1 MYVTAQHVDVP
12 ASQRP
17 ERRSY
22 GRWLVVVGIV
32 VVSINLRP
40 AVTSLGTVLGSV
52 RTDLGMSGLLA
63 GLLTALPVVCF
74 AAFGAFAPALSRRLG
89 MNRAVLLGLIA
100 IAAGLAV
107 RAVASGAGL
116 FILAS
121 VLSLVGIA
129 VGNVILPVLIKR
141 HFPQRIGLMTGV
153 YSTSMAIGTALPAA
167 VTVPAAHATGFGWR
181 GGLAMWAGVAAI
193 AVVPWVLLLRQPA
206 TAADADEDGSEHVRS
221 AGLRLTR
228 SWTAWGLAG
237 FFGMQS
243 LSAYSLMGWL
253 PQIYRDAGASPR
265 LAGYLLAFATML
277 AIPIAL
283 VLPTAAARR
292 RNQSPYVVALVS
304 CGITGYLGLAIAP
317 AAAPWLWALLLG
329 LLNCAFPLALTMIGL
344 RGRDAASV
352 AQLSGFAQGVGYSV
366 AAIGPLGVGALHQV
380 TGGWRGPIALLLVCM
395 VLELIAGL
403 LAARDR
409 HVEDEVG
416 RRAPRRTLETRAVP
430 HAVGPPTP
438 RDTHTRVSWSPV
450 GAPRRVPVPDSH
462 PPGTAR
468 RRSAASLAAWSRPR
482 PKYPDLGA
490 TPRGKRVGR
499 HDQACTGP
507 AADGDACR
515 GR

>member
-1 MYVTAQHVDVP
+1 M
-12 ASQRP
+12 
-17 ERRSY
+17 
-22 GRWLVVVGIV
+22 
-32 VVSINLRP
+32 SINLRP

-52 RTDLGMSGLLA
+52 RTDLGMSGFVA

-74 AAFGAFAPALSRRLG
+74 AAFGALAPALSRRLG
-89 MNRAVLLGLIA
+89 TNRAVLLGLIA
-100 IAAGLAV
+100 IAGGLAV
-107 RAVASGAGL
+107 RAVASGPGV

-153 YSTSMAIGTALPAA
+153 YSTSMAVGTALPAA
-167 VTVPAAHATGFGWR
+167 VTVPAAHASGFGWR
-181 GGLAMWAGVAAI
+181 GGLVVWAAVAAV

-206 TAADADEDGSEHVRS
+206 TVADGNGDASTQVRG

-243 LSAYSLMGWL
+243 LNAYSLMGWL
-253 PQIYRDAGASPR
+253 PQIYRDAGASPQ

-283 VLPTAAARR
+283 VLPTVAARR
-292 RNQSPYVVALVS
+292 RNQSPYVVALVAS
-304 CGITGYLGLAIAP
+304 GITGYLGLAIAP

-344 RGRDAASV
+344 RARDTASV

-366 AAIGPLGVGALHQV
+366 AAIGPLGVGALHQL
-380 TGGWRGPIALLLVCM
+380 TGGWWGPIALLLVCM

-416 RRAPRRTLETRAVP
+416 RRTPQPTRSEYALPRAAVARP
-430 HAVGPPTP
+430 P
-438 RDTHTRVSWSPV
+438 RDSHARVFGSPV
-450 GAPRRVPVPDSH
+450 GASH
-462 PPGTAR
+462 RFPAQESHASAR
-468 RRSAASLAAWSRPR
+468 RRSVASLAVLSRLR
-482 PKYPDLGA
+482 PKYRNFGA
-490 TPRGKRVGR
+490 TPRVKRVSKPDNG
-499 HDQACTGP
+499 CTAP
-507 AADGDACR
+507 ATERGACR
-515 GR
+515 GHEKPGTEPAGDAGVPRGG